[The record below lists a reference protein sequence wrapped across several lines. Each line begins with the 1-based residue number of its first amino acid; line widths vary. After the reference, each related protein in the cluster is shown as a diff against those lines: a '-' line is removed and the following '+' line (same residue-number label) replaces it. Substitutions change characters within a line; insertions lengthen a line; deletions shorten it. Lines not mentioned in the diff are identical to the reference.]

1 MDVVRNP
8 RWPLKA
14 LAAVLLLPRSRESQ
28 QQGDVTFR
36 WVGVLFWH
44 AYRVI

>member
-1 MDVVRNP
+1 MRNP

-14 LAAVLLLPRSRESQ
+14 LAVLLLPRSQESQ
-28 QQGDVTFR
+28 QQHDVTFR

-44 AYRVI
+44 AYHVI